1 MRILKLL
8 NKIFLSILIIFT
20 LFIRS
25 SYSEEQPVDI
35 WNIDKSKID
44 QSNKNDTGNINKKFK
59 NENLNQISTL
69 NTINLTSQSSIEEVE
84 FDQNLNSK
92 KFKILGLYDP
102 EDFGLTINMWS
113 NSNGDQLK
121 NIYGKL
127 NKMNLS
133 DDAIKLMNISL
144 LTNAYHPQKN
154 ISEEEF
160 IEIKSEWLIK
170 NSDLD
175 LIEKYLIKNQTF
187 DSHPKLTK
195 YLIDQHLSNANVE
208 KACEIFSE
216 NKEPINDNYLSKFN
230 IYCMIKTEKKEEAQ
244 LILDLKKELGFKDV
258 YFENKISYL
267 FGYSSEIDETIS
279 EKSILDFH
287 LAHQTNPKFVFE
299 PKENTDKLIW

>member
-8 NKIFLSILIIFT
+8 NKIFLSILLIF
-20 LFIRS
+20 LIFARS

-35 WNIDKSKID
+35 WNIDKSKIN
-44 QSNKNDTGNINKKFK
+44 QSNKNDTEDINKKYK

-69 NTINLTSQSSIEEVE
+69 DIINLEPQSSIEEVKL
-84 FDQNLNSK
+84 DQNLNSK
-92 KFKILGLYDP
+92 KIKILGLYDP

-121 NIYGKL
+121 NIFGKL

-133 DDAIKLMNISL
+133 NDAINLMNISL

-175 LIEKYLIKNQTF
+175 LIEKIIPN
-187 DSHPKLTK
+187 
-195 YLIDQHLSNANVE
+195 
-208 KACEIFSE
+208 E
-216 NKEPINDNYLSKFN
+216 N
-230 IYCMIKTEKKEEAQ
+230 
-244 LILDLKKELGFKDV
+244 FKIV
-258 YFENKISYL
+258 K
-267 FGYSSEIDETIS
+267 
-279 EKSILDFH
+279 
-287 LAHQTNPKFVFE
+287 
-299 PKENTDKLIW
+299 